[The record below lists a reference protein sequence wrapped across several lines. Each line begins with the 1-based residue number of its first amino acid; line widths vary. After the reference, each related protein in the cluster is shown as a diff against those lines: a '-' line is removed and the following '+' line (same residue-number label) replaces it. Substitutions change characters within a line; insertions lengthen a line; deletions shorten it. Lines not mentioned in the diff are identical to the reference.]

1 MSIGKY
7 MSGNVDAS
15 HVRRSNNTVE
25 CCSVDQR
32 LFLLKIRNFT
42 TDCYYIIDCEITRCV
57 GQYEAYR
64 NTSNDRCVSVTQQS
78 GFDVD
83 SWFTVPIV
91 GFDTSF

>member
-1 MSIGKY
+1 MSIGKR

-15 HVRRSNNTVE
+15 RVRRSNNAVE
-25 CCSVDQR
+25 CCSIDQR
-32 LFLLKIRNFT
+32 IFWLKIRNFT
-42 TDCYYIIDCEITRCV
+42 TDRYHIIDCEITCCV
-57 GQYEAYR
+57 SQYEAYR
-64 NTSNDRCVSVTQQS
+64 NASDDCCVSVTQQS